1 VNRIGEYRAYDR
13 PITEEKSDPFSPA
26 AAIGPSFPAS
36 LRDLAISLTPAV
48 ESDMSQASQPQ
59 ALQPPDRQA
68 FLAAQQ
74 EAGTAVSEPAEPRT
88 GSVAAFGAIVSGALI
103 LQIAATIVNT
113 LVPLQM
119 ALEQKA
125 PLLIGLVGS
134 AYSVGFLAGC
144 FVVPA
149 FIRRVG
155 HIRAFAVFSA
165 LQAVFALSFALI
177 PIDAWVGPRLG
188 MGFAASGHAI
198 CIESWISGQARS
210 GQRGRLFGF
219 YQILNRLA
227 LIGSQ
232 IGVGYVALQSRDI
245 FLLAS
250 AGFSLALIPVGMTR
264 AKGPESGAVV
274 SVRLNTMWQYAPAA
288 VIGCLYTGLMGGALT
303 NIVPAYGI
311 LIGLDQAWAIL
322 LTAGIQIGALV
333 LQWPLGLLADRV
345 ESRKI
350 MLSATFSVLLCAI
363 ALSVVTG
370 LALPHA
376 HFWLFCLFALVG
388 AGTMPIYT
396 VAVTHA
402 YFRLGP
408 ERALGLSAQLLFLWS
423 TGSAIGPLV
432 STAFM
437 QVIGP
442 QGLLVYCGL
451 LSAATGAYLALRLR
465 RNPPAANPFGERT
478 PVAPTIPDV
487 APSGR
492 RSHAE
497 GA

>member
-1 VNRIGEYRAYDR
+1 MS
-13 PITEEKSDPFSPA
+13 PIPPF
-26 AAIGPSFPAS
+26 
-36 LRDLAISLTPAV
+36 
-48 ESDMSQASQPQ
+48 ESDMPQASQPQ
-59 ALQPPDRQA
+59 APRPPNRQDMPPA
-68 FLAAQQ
+68 GQ
-74 EAGTAVSEPAEPRT
+74 EAGAAIGEPTEPRT
-88 GSVAAFGAIVSGALI
+88 GSVAALGAIVTGALI
-103 LQIAATIVNT
+103 LQVASTIVHT
-113 LVPLQM
+113 VVPLKM

-144 FVVPA
+144 FVVPT

-165 LQAVFALSFALI
+165 LQAVFALSLVLV
-177 PIDAWVGPRLG
+177 PIDAWGGPRLG

-198 CIESWISGQARS
+198 CIESWISGQAKA

-232 IGVGYVALQSRDI
+232 IGVGYVALESHDI

-250 AGFSLALIPVGMTR
+250 AAFSLALIPVGMTR

-274 SVRLNTMWQYAPAA
+274 SVRLKTMWQYAPAS
-288 VIGCLYTGLMGGALT
+288 VIGCLYTGLMGGTLT

-333 LQWPLGLLADRV
+333 LQWPLGLLADRI

-350 MLSATFSVLLCAI
+350 MLATTLLVAFCSM
-363 ALSVVTG
+363 ALGAVTW
-370 LALPHA
+370 LAPPYA
-376 HFWLFCLFALVG
+376 RFWLFGLFALVG
-388 AGTMPIYT
+388 AGAIPVYT

-402 YFRLGP
+402 YFRLGR
-408 ERALGLSAQLLFLWS
+408 ERALGLSAQLLFLWAA
-423 TGSAIGPLV
+423 GSSIGPLI

-442 QGLLVYCGL
+442 QGLLVYFLL
-451 LSAATGAYLALRLR
+451 LSAATSAYLAFRLR
-465 RNPPAANPFGERT
+465 RNPPSANPFGELK

-487 APSGR
+487 TPSGR
-492 RSHAE
+492 RRHAE
-497 GA
+497 GH

>member
-1 VNRIGEYRAYDR
+1 
-13 PITEEKSDPFSPA
+13 
-26 AAIGPSFPAS
+26 
-36 LRDLAISLTPAV
+36 
-48 ESDMSQASQPQ
+48 M
-59 ALQPPDRQA
+59 
-68 FLAAQQ
+68 
-74 EAGTAVSEPAEPRT
+74 SEPAEPRT
-88 GSVAAFGAIVSGALI
+88 SSVAALGAIVSGALI

-113 LVPLQM
+113 VVPLKM
-119 ALEQKA
+119 ALEQMP

-165 LQAVFALSFALI
+165 LQAVFTLSFALT
-177 PIDAWVGPRLG
+177 PLDLWGAARLG
-188 MGFAASGHAI
+188 MGFAGAGHAI
-198 CIESWISGQARS
+198 CIETWISGQAKP

-232 IGVGYVALQSRDI
+232 IGVGYVALQSHDI

-250 AGFSLALIPVGMTR
+250 AAFSIALIPVGMTH
-264 AKGPESGAVV
+264 AKGPESGKVI
-274 SVRLNTMWQYAPAA
+274 SVRLNTMWQYAPAS
-288 VIGCLYTGLMGGALT
+288 VIGCLYTGLMGATLT

-322 LTAGIQIGALV
+322 LTAGIQIGALL

-350 MLSATFSVLLCAI
+350 MLGAAISVLLCSM
-363 ALSVVTG
+363 ALGTVIW
-370 LALPHA
+370 LALPYA
-376 HFWLFCLFALVG
+376 RFWLFGLFALIG
-388 AGTMPIYT
+388 AGAMPIYA
-396 VAVTHA
+396 VAVAHA

-408 ERALGLSAQLLFLWS
+408 ERALGLSAQLLFLWA

-432 STAFM
+432 STTFM

-442 QGLLVYCGL
+442 QGLLVYFGL
-451 LSAATGAYLALRLR
+451 LSAATGAYLAFRLR
-465 RNPPAANPFGERT
+465 RNPPSAHPFGERK
-478 PVAPTIPDV
+478 PMMPTIPDV
-487 APSGR
+487 TPSGR
-492 RSHAE
+492 RSHTE
-497 GA
+497 GH